1 MFKKHLTHAKAFMT
15 GHFRDIGLDV
25 GIFSQIRLDF
35 QLFPTWELFI
45 PSVGITVSMQ
55 GTENPLF
62 CINIQ
67 AYQTPREKTSNA
79 GSVCVILSLKVPYF
93 LNSLF

>member
-45 PSVGITVSMQ
+45 PSVGITC
-55 GTENPLF
+55 F
-62 CINIQ
+62 
-67 AYQTPREKTSNA
+67 YA
-79 GSVCVILSLKVPYF
+79 G
-93 LNSLF
+93 N

>member
-45 PSVGITVSMQ
+45 PSVGITCFYAGNWESPILHKYS
-55 GTENPLF
+55 GIPNTE
-62 CINIQ
+62 
-67 AYQTPREKTSNA
+67 RENVKR
-79 GSVCVILSLKVPYF
+79 LERLRHSLP
-93 LNSLF
+93 